1 MIYMNVLVSDLL
13 ANEIFTQEEWGF
25 LDTLKI
31 PYPSRVGIDSNA
43 LWREKRRLDGLV
55 LDAIACGKVK
65 QIEQEVVERRRA
77 AYVQTDCMGEGAQG
91 IQSMADGKLYD
102 SKSAY
107 RRSLKEKGLVELG
120 NDAPTK
126 GKGPEASISERE
138 LKHDIKTAIEQL
150 GG

>member
-25 LDTLKI
+25 LESLRIPFNDTEGLWFKKRLLDI
-31 PYPSRVGIDSNA
+31 RVMNA
-43 LWREKRRLDGLV
+43 IRGGMV
-55 LDAIACGKVK
+55 N
-65 QIEQEVVERRRA
+65 EVQSESVERQRA
-77 AYVQTDCMGEGAQG
+77 AYVQTDCMGEGVKG
-91 IQSMADGKLYD
+91 ITSMADGKQYD

-107 RRSLKEKGLVELG
+107 RKSLKEKGLVELG

-138 LKHDIKTAIEQL
+138 LKRDIKTAIEQL